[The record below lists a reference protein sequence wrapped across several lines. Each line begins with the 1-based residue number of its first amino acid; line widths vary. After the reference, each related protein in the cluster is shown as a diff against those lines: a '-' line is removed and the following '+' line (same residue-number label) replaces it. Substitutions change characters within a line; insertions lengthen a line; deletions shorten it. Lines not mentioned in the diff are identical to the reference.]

1 MKEVKTKTQFCLAI
15 KFQIMILIW
24 WWQARFSPCMTVHF
38 DATVPPTAMLHLQNR
53 CICTCTTTIRL
64 DIEHE
69 KKISHNHK
77 VSSNVEFPALLSFAS
92 RKGKWLSIVV
102 FELKRPP
109 DVLQNAPPNV
119 GNLMWSRYSV
129 FRVRKVHSLCGTQ
142 DRRECTQC
150 LFSPKHQGKCYL

>member
-1 MKEVKTKTQFCLAI
+1 MCSQQMVQQKHQQSASRRIANERGKNKNSVLFGNKISNNDFDMMMTGKIQPLYD
-15 KFQIMILIW
+15 
-24 WWQARFSPCMTVHF
+24 TVHF

-69 KKISHNHK
+69 KKNSHNHK

-119 GNLMWSRYSV
+119 GNLM
-129 FRVRKVHSLCGTQ
+129 
-142 DRRECTQC
+142 
-150 LFSPKHQGKCYL
+150 